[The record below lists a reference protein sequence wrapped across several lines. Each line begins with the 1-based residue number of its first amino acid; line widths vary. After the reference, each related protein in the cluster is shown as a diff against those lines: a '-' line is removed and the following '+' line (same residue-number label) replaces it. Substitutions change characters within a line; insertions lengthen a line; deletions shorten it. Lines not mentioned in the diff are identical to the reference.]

1 MTVAASYTIV
11 QVQGDNTELDFDFTF
26 KVFNASDVV
35 VVLINR
41 TTLVATPQTL
51 STHYTVTLNTSTP
64 GGTVHFITAPTT
76 DYDVG
81 ISRAMTLAQS
91 ADIPSGGLFREVQVE
106 NAFDKAMMI
115 AQEHDELLD
124 RALLQNPYSTAITG
138 LTLPLPVAGKGLI
151 WNSTATG
158 LINSTTSVE
167 DIIDAAAASAS
178 TASTQAGLAT
188 TARIAAQAALAATLA
203 VAGVRGTF
211 VNADLA
217 AGYLTITHNKNLSA
231 PYPVLVTIIKNT
243 GVKINPDYIC
253 YANTVVVDLRLWGT
267 LTGTWGYIIW

>member
-1 MTVAASYTIV
+1 
-11 QVQGDNTELDFDFTF
+11 
-26 KVFNASDVV
+26 
-35 VVLINR
+35 
-41 TTLVATPQTL
+41 
-51 STHYTVTLNTSTP
+51 
-64 GGTVHFITAPTT
+64 
-76 DYDVG
+76 
-81 ISRAMTLAQS
+81 
-91 ADIPSGGLFREVQVE
+91 
-106 NAFDKAMMI
+106 
-115 AQEHDELLD
+115 LLD

-167 DIIDAAAASAS
+167 DIIDAAAASAAAAAASAS

-188 TARIAAQAALAATLA
+188 TARIAAQAALASTLA

-217 AGYLTITHNKNLSA
+217 AGYLTITHSKNLPA
-231 PYPVLVTIIKNT
+231 PYSAAVTVFKNT
-243 GVKINPDYIC
+243 GVKINPDYVC

-267 LTGTWGYIIW
+267 LTGTWGYIVI